1 MGPGLFLF
9 ELSYDD
15 TDISIVHYLQWYWL
29 RDRFW
34 NNMIRSTI
42 LSIINNNCIGSLFM
56 HNWWYPIKLKKY
68 VWPNMWDFLF
78 KHALDSPVIIN
89 PVVILFMSNAYWAAN
104 CYTTFFGILRLL
116 FKYNLY
122 IQHKTVIWLRF
133 A

>member
-1 MGPGLFLF
+1 MCVIMGPGLFLF
-9 ELSYDD
+9 EQSYDD
-15 TDISIVHYLQWYWL
+15 ADISIAHYL
-29 RDRFW
+29 RW
-34 NNMIRSTI
+34 NWIRESTI

-78 KHALDSPVIIN
+78 KCAFDSPVIMN
-89 PVVILFMSNAYWAAN
+89 PVVILFMSNAYCVAN
-104 CYTTFFGILRLL
+104 CYTTFFGILCLL

-122 IQHKTVIWLRF
+122 IRYKTVIWLSF